1 MVKGNESRN
10 YWSYC
15 FCCSWIFRFKKS
27 CNLSLSLSAFL
38 LLFLLFLYL
47 YYFFIFIIYSFYHR
61 ISIASDTRTSIGLVK
76 TFSALTGDQ
85 TCFSTVHVSPFHRRH
100 LLFWICLWSMPDLW
114 TRSGFDSWKSSRMR
128 SDSHCGQDLRKS
140 LECRWT
146 KLRRHLYQLAVY
158 HWVFVHLSK
167 DSILGVRS

>member
-1 MVKGNESRN
+1 M
-10 YWSYC
+10 Y
-15 FCCSWIFRFKKS
+15 
-27 CNLSLSLSAFL
+27 NLLPQ
-38 LLFLLFLYL
+38 
-47 YYFFIFIIYSFYHR
+47 
-61 ISIASDTRTSIGLVK
+61 TREPVK

-100 LLFWICLWSMPDLW
+100 LLLWICLWSMPDLW

-167 DSILGVRS
+167 DSILGVRSWLSGLVCTYHPADPGWVPSTPSMLYYLLSNLCDISLAKWTEKKKKGPELAHLKKILN